1 MKVVSFSLEEGN
13 KYFGRIDGK
22 RFYIGSRVPYLDGK
36 GLVNGSGTTVQ
47 KYDRVQFRD
56 RYGFWA
62 DFIHPTAMAEGALFH
77 TLNTYDRA
85 FFTFSFLQFA
95 AHVPNGDFVVYLRA
109 LLKLPLAAE
118 YFPDLVLVGD
128 RICRLTDRGSVQL
141 ESDTTTAGLCD
152 YLNPTVKE
160 IEDTEVIQAAKFV
173 HWAQNDALNRQ
184 TQIDVGV
191 AHFRR
196 NMAQYATRYNLDGAA
211 AAICLVVADIRHQGR
226 AKSAAIISAL
236 ASPKPLDALLGLGAA
251 LYPQRVRVL
260 RREINALTADG
271 TFGGLKYSVTKADF
285 VH

>member
-1 MKVVSFSLEEGN
+1 MKVVSFSLEEGS
-13 KYFGRIDGK
+13 KYFGKIDGA
-22 RFYIGSRVPYLDGK
+22 RFFIGSRVPYLGGK
-36 GLVNGSGTTVQ
+36 GLANARGTAAQ
-47 KYDRVQFRD
+47 KYDRAQFRD
-56 RYGFWA
+56 QYGFWA

-118 YFPDLVLVGD
+118 YFPDLVLAGERV
-128 RICRLTDRGSVQL
+128 CRVTEHGPMPL
-141 ESDTTTAGLCD
+141 ESDTSTAGLCD
-152 YLNPTVKE
+152 YLNPTSKE

-184 TQIDVGV
+184 TQIEVGI

-196 NMAQYATRYNLDGAA
+196 NMAQYAVRYGLNGVAA
-211 AAICLVVADIRHQGR
+211 PLCLVIADIRHQGR
-226 AKSAAIISAL
+226 AKSPAIISAL
-236 ASPKPLDALLGLGAA
+236 ASQKPLDALLSLGAA
-251 LYPQRVRVL
+251 LYPERVKVL

-271 TFGGLKYSVTKADF
+271 TFGKLKYNAVKGEF
-285 VH
+285 VQ

>member
-22 RFYIGSRVPYLDGK
+22 RFYIGSRVPYLGGK

-109 LLKLPLAAE
+109 LLKLPLASE
-118 YFPDLVLVGD
+118 YFPDLALVGE
-128 RICRLTDRGSVQL
+128 RICRLTDNGSVQL
-141 ESDTTTAGLCD
+141 ESDTSTAGLCD

-173 HWAQNDALNRQ
+173 HWAQSDALNRQ

-196 NMAQYATRYNLDGAA
+196 NVAQYATRYNLDGAA

-260 RREINALTADG
+260 RRELNVLTADG
-271 TFGGLKYSVTKADF
+271 TFGGLKYSVAKGEF
-285 VH
+285 IN

>member
-22 RFYIGSRVPYLDGK
+22 RFYIGTRAPYLDGK
-36 GLVNGSGTTVQ
+36 GLVNSSGTAQQ
-47 KYDRVQFRD
+47 KYERNQFRD
-56 RYGFWA
+56 QYGFWA

-95 AHVPNGDFVVYLRA
+95 AHVPNGDFVVYMRA
-109 LLKLPLAAE
+109 LLKLPLATE
-118 YFPDLVLVGD
+118 YFPDLAVIGN
-128 RICRLTDRGSVQL
+128 RICRLLDSGSVQL
-141 ESDTTTAGLCD
+141 ESDTSTAGLCD

-173 HWAQNDALNRQ
+173 HWAQNDALNRR
-184 TQIDVGV
+184 TQIDVGIT
-191 AHFRR
+191 HFRK
-196 NMAQYATRYNLDGAA
+196 NVAQYAKRYALDGAA

-236 ASPKPLDALLGLGAA
+236 ASPKPLDALLSLGAA
-251 LYPQRVRVL
+251 LYPQRVKVL

-271 TFGGLKYSVTKADF
+271 TLGGLRYNLAKGEFTN
-285 VH
+285 